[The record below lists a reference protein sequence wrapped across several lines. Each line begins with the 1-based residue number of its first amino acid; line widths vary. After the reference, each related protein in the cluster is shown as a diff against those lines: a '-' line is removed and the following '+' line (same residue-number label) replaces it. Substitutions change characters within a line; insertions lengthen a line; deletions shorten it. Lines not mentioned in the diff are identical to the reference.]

1 MKFAA
6 MAGSFLL
13 SCLFLLPLA
22 PAQAKTKTGGIIIH
36 SAYEK
41 TATHS
46 LSDRLFLKRES
57 AYTPRVIMKAHSRFY
72 KLPLTEAT

>member
-41 TATHS
+41 QPHIPFQIVS
-46 LSDRLFLKRES
+46 S
-57 AYTPRVIMKAHSRFY
+57 
-72 KLPLTEAT
+72 